1 MPLRHQP
8 FSQNISDVTEATSE
22 TGRAVGQVLQS
33 SGRLTQ
39 KLQSLQDEVSVF
51 VAGVRAA

>member
-1 MPLRHQP
+1 M
-8 FSQNISDVTEATSE
+8 TEATSE
-22 TGRAVGQVLQS
+22 TGHAAGQVLQS

-39 KLQSLQDEVSVF
+39 KLQVLQDEVSTF